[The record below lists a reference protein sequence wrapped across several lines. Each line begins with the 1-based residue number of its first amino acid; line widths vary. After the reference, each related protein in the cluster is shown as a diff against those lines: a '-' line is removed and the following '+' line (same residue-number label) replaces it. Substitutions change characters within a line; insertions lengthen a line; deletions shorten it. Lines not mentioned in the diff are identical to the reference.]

1 VNAVPVIDDICFLI
15 SFHESALPAALES
28 ITIFVI
34 RSASVTKS
42 EPYSNTFF
50 RLSPPNTF
58 AIVFPVAADVA
69 AVAVVVVVV
78 AVDDILYFGFALF
91 TFEFTE
97 PLVDAF
103 ADGIPEIG

>member
-1 VNAVPVIDDICFLI
+1 V
-15 SFHESALPAALES
+15 
-28 ITIFVI
+28 
-34 RSASVTKS
+34 
-42 EPYSNTFF
+42 
-50 RLSPPNTF
+50 
-58 AIVFPVAADVA
+58 
-69 AVAVVVVVV
+69 AVAVVVAVV

>member
-1 VNAVPVIDDICFLI
+1 MNAVPVIDDICFLI
-15 SFHESALPAALES
+15 SFHESALPAALDS

-42 EPYSNTFF
+42 DPYSSTFF
-50 RLSPPNTF
+50 RLSPPIAF
-58 AIVFPVAADVA
+58 AIVFVAV
-69 AVAVVVVVV
+69 AVAVVVAVV

>member
-69 AVAVVVVVV
+69 AVVVVVV

>member
-1 VNAVPVIDDICFLI
+1 MNAVPVIDDICFLI

-34 RSASVTKS
+34 RSTSVTKS

-69 AVAVVVVVV
+69 AVVVVVV